1 MSQPRGHE
9 CGWKIHSAD
18 NEVMDV
24 VVWNPI
30 LCLGMV
36 IRAEAKD
43 LRYIFLFA
51 AVPRPVL

>member
-9 CGWKIHSAD
+9 FGWKIHSAD

-24 VVWNPI
+24 VVWNPM